1 MVRGVNVGA
10 EEDEHVAGLEEDFM
24 NFLMTFNPAG
34 YVPAAVEIDGEPQE
48 RNYMQEKVQEMA
60 AGGSTT
66 LFVDFEHLKE
76 YSYDMSELVLK
87 KYERSEPVMRS
98 VVRDYVRLYHPAY
111 LHEAHGTEKQF
122 FVGVSNLQSTEKL
135 RDLRVE
141 KIGELVSF
149 SGTVT
154 RTSEVRPEL
163 FLGTFKCQ
171 ICANKIRNVEQIN
184 KFTQPM
190 ICPENGCNN
199 RCEPSCYSAHNCG
212 GRCMLRHY
220 TAADNRDIFLASQQ

>member
-1 MVRGVNVGA
+1 MNLGA
-10 EEDEHVAGLEEDFM
+10 EEDEHVAGLEESFM
-24 NFLMTFNPAG
+24 NFLMTFNPSDFEPTA
-34 YVPAAVEIDGEPQE
+34 YEIDGEPQE

-60 AGGSTT
+60 SGGSTT
-66 LFVDFEHLKE
+66 LFIDFEHLKE
-76 YSYDMSELVLK
+76 YSYDMSDMVLK
-87 KYERSEPVMRS
+87 KYERAEPVLRS
-98 VVRDYVRLYHPAY
+98 VVRDYVRLHHPAY

-122 FVGVSNLQSTEKL
+122 FVGVTNMQSTEKL

-171 ICANKIRNVEQIN
+171 NCAHKIRNVEQIN

-199 RCEPSCYSAHNCG
+199 RCGAERPVLSDLGHTQICKVM
-212 GRCMLRHY
+212 MLK
-220 TAADNRDIFLASQQ
+220 ASRL